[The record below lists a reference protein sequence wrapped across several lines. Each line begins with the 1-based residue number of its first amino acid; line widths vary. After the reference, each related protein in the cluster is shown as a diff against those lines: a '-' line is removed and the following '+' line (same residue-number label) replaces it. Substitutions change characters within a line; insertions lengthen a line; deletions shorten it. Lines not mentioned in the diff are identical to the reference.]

1 MKKIVIASSNKHK
14 VSEISINIQPFFDTI
29 LSFSDFPKI
38 GEIIE
43 DGTTI
48 EENSFIKSRASF
60 KYTGLASVADD
71 TILEVDHLNGEPG
84 LYTAR
89 YAGEQATY
97 NQNMDKLIKELHGVE
112 MNMRTARFRTVISY
126 IDGVNDF
133 HVEGILEGKIL
144 KNKIGKNGFG
154 YDPIF
159 YVDKYDKSLAQISS
173 SLKNDISHRGLAIK
187 KFVSKIKELYKWKK
201 SSF

>member
-29 LSFSDFPKI
+29 LSLSDFPNI

-48 EENSFIKSRASF
+48 AENSFIKSRASF

-187 KFVSKIKELYKWKK
+187 KFVSKIKELYK
-201 SSF
+201 

>member
-97 NQNMDKLIKELHGVE
+97 NQNMNKLIKELHGVE

-126 IDGVNDF
+126 VDGVNDF

-159 YVDKYDKSLAQISS
+159 YVDKYNKSLAQINS

-187 KFVSKIKELYKWKK
+187 KFVSKIKELYK
-201 SSF
+201 

>member
-97 NQNMDKLIKELHGVE
+97 TQNMDKLIKELHGVE

-126 IDGVNDF
+126 VDGVNDF

-159 YVDKYDKSLAQISS
+159 YVDKYDKSLAQINS

-187 KFVSKIKELYKWKK
+187 KFVSKIKEL
-201 SSF
+201 SLIHI